1 MIPFS
6 FYQKYFND
14 IPLRQSKR
22 KLYSYD
28 GHELKIKGFIEVNA
42 EIDTDKRD
50 VAVLVIDTGGPP
62 LLGLDSV
69 KNVFKLLCI
78 MNQTFRKLLIEIWIF
93 FKVLDSQRTIQ
104 ST

>member
-1 MIPFS
+1 MKRVILNWKSIKFVVGTGSLFTVIPFS

-22 KLYSYD
+22 KVYSCD
-28 GHELKIKGFIEVNA
+28 GHELKIKGFIEVIA
-42 EIDTDKRD
+42 EIDTDKRN

-69 KNVFKLLCI
+69 
-78 MNQTFRKLLIEIWIF
+78 
-93 FKVLDSQRTIQ
+93 
-104 ST
+104 